1 MREKGGM
8 GCSGVDS
15 SLHHGKIQ
23 KVLSREENHA
33 NAACGIS

>member
-1 MREKGGM
+1 MREKAGW
-8 GCSGVDS
+8 GVVE
-15 SLHHGKIQ
+15 LIVVCIMERFK